1 MLLTFLFIP
10 KVKRMKDESSDI
22 DILLKVLNY
31 LNQVEKASQ
40 ILIDE

>member
-1 MLLTFLFIP
+1 
-10 KVKRMKDESSDI
+10 MKDESSDI
-22 DILLKVLNY
+22 DILLKALNY